1 MHATIFQDTVGGMTH
16 PREPNTMMRQIVAS
30 ASMVIA
36 LGVLSLGC
44 KPGGVGDPCIPN
56 DEFSS
61 TYAGAAENGVAI
73 EDRSF
78 QCETRVCL
86 VKNFRGRVSCPF
98 GNKKGR
104 EDSAVLG
111 YTGDD
116 ADVCMVPGTN
126 VEVSVAV
133 KPQCA
138 ERLGQVYCSCRCA
151 GKDSAAKYCECPS
164 GYECKQ
170 VAAGLSEEL
179 VDPNDKYCVKKNDD
193 VSDTYDCPMGCDQV
207 EGNCGF
213 TSNTYQF

>member
-1 MHATIFQDTVGGMTH
+1 
-16 PREPNTMMRQIVAS
+16 MMRQIVAS

-36 LGVLSLGC
+36 LGALSLGC

-98 GNKKGR
+98 GNKEGR
-104 EDSAVLG
+104 GGVGVRG
-111 YTGDD
+111 YEGSD
-116 ADVCMVPGTN
+116 ADECLVPGTN
-126 VEVSVAV
+126 VKVTARVNS
-133 KPQCA
+133 QCKA
-138 ERLGQVYCSCRCA
+138 RLGQVYCSCRCA
-151 GKDSAAKYCECPS
+151 GDDSAAKYCDCPS
-164 GYECKQ
+164 GYECKK
-170 VAAGLSEEL
+170 VAAGLSVEL
-179 VDPNDKYCVKKNDD
+179 VNPNDKYCVKKDDD
-193 VSDTYDCPMGCDQV
+193 VDDTFNCPESCHDDP
-207 EGNCGF
+207 ELCGF